1 MNPKLGSAVSVV
13 KISDSVLEF
22 FKSNTREQVRIRVVD
37 DMILDIVNHLD
48 GTLTINQITKQ
59 YDVEK
64 ESLVHLLKFLEA
76 KGILDNANPHE
87 DFHDYE
93 RFRRPINFLND
104 YSTSHNQLVAMWEN
118 IQNSCVL
125 IIGLGAVGTWTAC
138 NLAQSGVKMFILLD
152 PDIVDITNLHR
163 QFGFEESSV
172 GKYKVDVLEMKLKQ
186 YNPEINVQKCI
197 ESLNQGTLQ
206 QFDDKKLI

>member
-93 RFRRPINFLND
+93 RFRRPINFLNG
-104 YSTSHNQLVAMWEN
+104 YSTSHNQLVAMWNN
-118 IQNSCVL
+118 IQNSCV
-125 IIGLGAVGTWTAC
+125 
-138 NLAQSGVKMFILLD
+138 
-152 PDIVDITNLHR
+152 
-163 QFGFEESSV
+163 
-172 GKYKVDVLEMKLKQ
+172 
-186 YNPEINVQKCI
+186 
-197 ESLNQGTLQ
+197 
-206 QFDDKKLI
+206 

>member
-64 ESLVHLLKFLEA
+64 ESLVHLLKFL
-76 KGILDNANPHE
+76 
-87 DFHDYE
+87 
-93 RFRRPINFLND
+93 
-104 YSTSHNQLVAMWEN
+104 
-118 IQNSCVL
+118 
-125 IIGLGAVGTWTAC
+125 
-138 NLAQSGVKMFILLD
+138 
-152 PDIVDITNLHR
+152 
-163 QFGFEESSV
+163 
-172 GKYKVDVLEMKLKQ
+172 
-186 YNPEINVQKCI
+186 
-197 ESLNQGTLQ
+197 
-206 QFDDKKLI
+206 